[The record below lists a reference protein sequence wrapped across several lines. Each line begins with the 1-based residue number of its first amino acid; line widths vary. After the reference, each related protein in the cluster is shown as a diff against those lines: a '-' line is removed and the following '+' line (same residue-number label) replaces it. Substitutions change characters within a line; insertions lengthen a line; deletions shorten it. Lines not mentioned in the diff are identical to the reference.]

1 MLEKMAPSEIVPGV
15 YAIKGRFAGEFGFIS
30 SYLVVEGEEA
40 LVIDPGTAGD
50 PGEEIVKGMVSLG
63 LNPKKALI
71 GILCTHGH
79 PDHAGGA
86 ARLRRSTGAQIMIHS
101 GDVDLLQ
108 DPRFFIKH
116 RLRLDAA
123 ERLAMKMDRSPL
135 RVNYTGTK
143 PDRILRQSD
152 EVKIGQV
159 VLRVMHTG
167 GHSAGHCVFL
177 DAGRK
182 ILFSGDELNN
192 LPDDSRKFYVDLS
205 GSLTAKLA
213 AIDEIAAYDIEYLLP
228 AHDIPHIGHD
238 ARLQIQDVRD
248 GVTHFLDTVLE
259 HVSLRGEID
268 IEQLAFDVRQSRA
281 VPVPEEV
288 ACLLPTTLE
297 VALHDLEKA
306 GLVKVDTHGVWK
318 RV

>member
-1 MLEKMAPSEIVPGV
+1 MPEKMAPTEIVPGV

-63 LNPKKALI
+63 LNPKKALS

-123 ERLAMKMDRSPL
+123 ERLDAQAAYAAWASRRTSPGGAT
-135 RVNYTGTK
+135 RDGTGTRAPARGRQCAARDSGK
-143 PDRILRQSD
+143 TSASFLAMRRPICFITASPQMPQMNTDR
-152 EVKIGQV
+152 G
-159 VLRVMHTG
+159 
-167 GHSAGHCVFL
+167 
-177 DAGRK
+177 
-182 ILFSGDELNN
+182 
-192 LPDDSRKFYVDLS
+192 Y
-205 GSLTAKLA
+205 
-213 AIDEIAAYDIEYLLP
+213 
-228 AHDIPHIGHD
+228 
-238 ARLQIQDVRD
+238 
-248 GVTHFLDTVLE
+248 
-259 HVSLRGEID
+259 
-268 IEQLAFDVRQSRA
+268 
-281 VPVPEEV
+281 
-288 ACLLPTTLE
+288 PTP
-297 VALHDLEKA
+297 
-306 GLVKVDTHGVWK
+306 
-318 RV
+318 